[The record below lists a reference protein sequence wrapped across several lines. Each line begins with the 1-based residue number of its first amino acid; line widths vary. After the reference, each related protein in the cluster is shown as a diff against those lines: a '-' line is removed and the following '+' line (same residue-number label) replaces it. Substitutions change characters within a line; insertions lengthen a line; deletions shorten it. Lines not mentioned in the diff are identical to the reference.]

1 MGEVK
6 KRQRLVVIGGGMA
19 GTACVEE
26 IVRLDY
32 ERFEITVAG
41 AEPHP
46 NYNRVLLSSVLTGE
60 KTLGDLTLHDDGWY
74 KENGIRLLR
83 GFRVG
88 SINRAS
94 RTIAGEDGTALGY
107 DRLIF
112 ATGALPVIPPLP
124 GAGLKGVLA
133 FRSIDDC
140 SRIRSVAGQG
150 KKAVVIGGGLLG
162 LEAAHALKTL
172 GMDVTIVHLMG
183 ALMEK
188 QCDSVA
194 AGFLKADVEAL
205 GIKVMLGREVSGFLG
220 EERLTGVRFKDGE
233 EIEADLAVI
242 SIGIRPNKS
251 LAEASG
257 VYCNRGIVVSDVMQT
272 YDPSIYAVGE
282 CVEHR
287 GATFGL
293 VAPIFEQ
300 AKVVA
305 SHLAGDCRLVFVNR
319 PTSAR
324 LKVPSIDFYSAGDVA
339 GVSGETIEYI
349 DRSSQV
355 YKKVVLRQGRVAGI
369 LMYGD
374 TASGPELFS
383 RMLSGEDVSHK
394 RHALLFP
401 ETPGS
406 GQAASIELMPDE
418 TIVCGCNG
426 VTKGMIREA
435 IEKKGLFT
443 REAVK
448 KETKASGSCG
458 GCASV
463 VDRILEATLGASFQ
477 GSSGAG
483 AICACTK
490 YGREDV
496 IKNIREKKLLSVAA
510 VMETLGWETVGCET
524 CRPAINYYLSMV
536 WPLEAGDDTSSRLVN
551 ERMHA
556 NIQKDGTFSV
566 VPRMYGGATTTSEL
580 KKIAEIAD
588 RYGVG
593 LVKVTGG
600 QRIDLL
606 GVKKE
611 DLPGM
616 WRDLGMRSGYAY
628 AKALRTVKTCVGS
641 AWCRYG
647 TQDSLGLGIELE
659 KMFEGLWMPAK
670 VKMSVSGCPRNC
682 SEAGI
687 KDIGVVGISGGWE
700 IYAGGCAGIELKKA
714 ERIATVKTAEEV
726 KAVCG
731 ALIQHYREEADYG
744 ERTFRWVSRV
754 GTGAV
759 MTAVALDSQSAE
771 GLIER
776 LAKALSAVR
785 EPWGDRSAHAAG

>member
-1 MGEVK
+1 MGGIK
-6 KRQRLVVIGGGMA
+6 NRQRLVVIGGGMA

-26 IVRLDY
+26 IVRLDPKK
-32 ERFEITVAG
+32 FEITVAG

-74 KENGIRLLR
+74 KENGIKLLR

-94 RTIAGEDGTALGY
+94 RTLIGEDGTALGY

-112 ATGALPVIPPLP
+112 ATGALPVIPALP
-124 GAGLKGVLA
+124 GASLPGVLA
-133 FRSIDDC
+133 FRSVDDC
-140 SRIRSVAGQG
+140 GRIRSIAGEG

-172 GMDVTIVHLMG
+172 GMDVTIIHLMG

-194 AGFLKADVEAL
+194 AGFLRADVEGL
-205 GIKVMLGREVSGFLG
+205 GIKVMLGREVSEFIGT
-220 EERLTGVRFKDGE
+220 ERLTGVRFKDGE

-242 SIGIRPNKS
+242 SIGIRPNKA

-305 SHLAGDCRLVFVNR
+305 SHLAGDCRLIFVNR

-339 GVSGETIEYI
+339 GASGETIEYI

-383 RMLSGEDVSHK
+383 RMLTGEDVSHK

-401 ETPGS
+401 ETHGS

-448 KETKASGSCG
+448 KETKASASCG

-477 GSSGAG
+477 GSGGPG

-490 YGREDV
+490 YAREDV
-496 IKNIREKKLLSVAA
+496 IKNIREKKLLSVAS

-580 KKIAEIAD
+580 KKIAEIAE

-606 GVKKE
+606 GVKKD

-731 ALIQHYREEADYG
+731 ALIQHYREEAEYG

-754 GTGAV
+754 GAGAV
-759 MTAVALDSQSAE
+759 MKAVALDSGSAE

-776 LAKALSAVR
+776 LAQAVSAVR
-785 EPWGDRSAHAAG
+785 EPWGDRSAQAAG

>member
-26 IVRLDY
+26 IVRLDP

-94 RTIAGEDGTALGY
+94 RTLIGEDGTLLGY

-112 ATGALPVIPPLP
+112 ATGALPVIPALP
-124 GAGLKGVLA
+124 GASLQGVLA

-140 SRIRSVAGQG
+140 GRIRSMAGHE

-172 GMDVTIVHLMG
+172 GMDVTIIHIMG

-188 QCDSVA
+188 QCDAVA
-194 AGFLKADVEAL
+194 AGFLRADVEAL
-205 GIKVMLGREVSGFLG
+205 GIKVMLGREVSEFLG

-242 SIGIRPNKS
+242 SIGIRPNKA
-251 LAEASG
+251 LAEVSG

-349 DRSSQV
+349 DRSAQV
-355 YKKVVLRQGRVAGI
+355 YKKVVLRHGRVAGI

-383 RMLSGEDVSHK
+383 RMISGEDVSHK

-401 ETPGS
+401 EMQGS

-477 GSSGAG
+477 GGSGAG

-490 YGREDV
+490 YAREDV
-496 IKNIREKKLLSVAA
+496 IKNIREKKLLSVAS
-510 VMETLGWETVGCET
+510 VMETLGWETVGCDT
-524 CRPAINYYLSMV
+524 CRPAINYYLLMV
-536 WPLEAGDDTSSRLVN
+536 WPLEAEDDTSSRLVN

-566 VPRMYGGATTTSEL
+566 VPRMYGGATTAAEL
-580 KKIAEIAD
+580 KKIAEIAES
-588 RYGVG
+588 YGVG

-606 GVKKE
+606 GVKKD

-616 WRDLGMRSGYAY
+616 WRDLGMNSGFAY

-641 AWCRYG
+641 QWCRYG

-659 KMFEGLWMPAK
+659 KMLEGLWMPAK

-687 KDIGVVGISGGWE
+687 KDIGVVGINGGWE

-714 ERIATVKTAEEV
+714 ERIATVKTSEEV

-731 ALIQHYREEADYG
+731 AFIQHYREEAEYG

-754 GTGAV
+754 GAGAV
-759 MTAVALDSQSAE
+759 MQTVALDSKSAD

-776 LAKALSAVR
+776 LLQARSAVK
-785 EPWGDRSAHAAG
+785 EPWMPRCAPSAG